1 MLMKI
6 NLKRE
11 EDLLKSAKMER
22 LNLRRKEWEIRSI
35 CNNIVRE
42 LVEELEIF
50 EIKSWMSEIDALV
63 DALEMD
69 SERFAKSEKVMEVE
83 EEWLTGVAINMMEYN
98 VFTAVKETRRL
109 GEDYDEIDMNTNIYL
124 ELDYMEWLE
133 TTVECTHHCLDQLSL
148 PKKVWSWD
156 R

>member
-1 MLMKI
+1 MKI

-69 SERFAKSEKVMEVE
+69 SERFAKSGKVMEVE

-98 VFTAVKETRRL
+98 VFTAIKETRRL
-109 GEDYDEIDMNTNIYL
+109 GST
-124 ELDYMEWLE
+124 
-133 TTVECTHHCLDQLSL
+133 
-148 PKKVWSWD
+148 
-156 R
+156 